1 MENGIFRRESRTITE
16 FTFPSAANGPY
27 GRMLL

>member
-1 MENGIFRRESRTITE
+1 MENGIFRRGFRTISE
-16 FTFPSAANGPY
+16 FTFPSAASGPY